1 MLSLVAIQWPAT
13 HSEKDAVAWL
23 GASTRAPS
31 ICTRKGNYN
40 GTVLYTAS
48 ATCMLLPVAGRAVRQ
63 PLRSLLP
70 LVYMLPTVQ
79 VMLFANAFPV
89 RPGRH
94 CNCNRTCTC
103 VRPFMWPVSR
113 SATRLAMAMVLNGS
127 CAAFLRAP
135 SQAQSWGYAYRY
147 PRAVPWACHSVVST
161 SMAFNYDIVT
171 TGFTLSLYGAARVP

>member
-1 MLSLVAIQWPAT
+1 M
-13 HSEKDAVAWL
+13 
-23 GASTRAPS
+23 
-31 ICTRKGNYN
+31 GNYN

-48 ATCMLLPVAGRAVRQ
+48 ASGMLLSVAGRAVRQ

-70 LVYMLPTVQ
+70 LLLPT
-79 VMLFANAFPV
+79 VMLFANALPL
-89 RPGRH
+89 RAYRYRH

-103 VRPFMWPVSR
+103 VRPFTSPVSR
-113 SATRLAMAMVLNGS
+113 SATRLATVLNGS